1 MTNLVVLPLL
11 LPLCT
16 AVVLLFFKEKVLTQ
30 RIVSLA
36 GIAATAAASVLL
48 LAKAGAGGLQTL
60 AMGGWAAPF
69 GIVLVADFFAA
80 LLVTAATV
88 TTGFCLVQAMGTV
101 GAERE
106 KFYFY
111 PFLQFLLAGV
121 NGSFLT
127 GDLFNLFVCFE
138 VMLISSYALLVL
150 GGTKR
155 QLKATL
161 SYMLVNII
169 SSTLFVAGVAY
180 LYGMIG
186 TLNMA
191 HLSARIA
198 EVGSGG
204 MLDVLSVFFLIVFSL
219 KAGLFLFFWLP
230 DSYEAPPAAI
240 SALFAALLTKV
251 GLYALIRTFTLIF
264 PTGHGFAAQEWI
276 AWMAGATMLLGAA
289 GALAGKDVMSVLN
302 YNIVI
307 SVGFLAFGLAVSS
320 ETSLQGAVFYL
331 IHDMA
336 VKALLFLLGGM
347 IVAAAGTGRLDEMG
361 GLIGRIPLVG
371 WMFLVASLAA
381 AGIPPLSGFGGKL
394 LLVQGGLQAGSHL
407 LAGIS
412 LATSLVVLYTLVRL
426 FMRVFWG
433 EAPAA
438 APAETAGTRIR
449 AAHAASA
456 AVLCLLVV
464 LMGLGSEWMVQA
476 SAEAARTLAT
486 PTDYIDAVW
495 KE

>member
-16 AVVLLFFKEKVLTQ
+16 AVLLLFFKEKVILQ
-30 RIVSLA
+30 RLISAA
-36 GIAATAAASVLL
+36 GIAVTAAASALL
-48 LAKAGAGGLQTL
+48 LARAGSDGMQTL

-69 GIVLVADFFAA
+69 GIVFAADFFAA
-80 LLVTAATV
+80 LLVTAASV
-88 TTGFCLVQAMGTV
+88 TTGFCLAYAMGTV
-101 GAERE
+101 GPERE

-111 PFLQFLLAGV
+111 PFLNFLLAGV

-161 SYMLVNII
+161 GYMLVNIV

-191 HLSARIA
+191 QLSARIA
-198 EVGSGG
+198 EAGSGG

-230 DSYEAPPAAI
+230 EAYEAPPAAV

-264 PTGHGFAAQEWI
+264 PAGHGFAAQEWI

-289 GALAGKDVMSVLN
+289 GALASKDVMRILN

-307 SVGFLAFGLAVSS
+307 SVGFLAFGLAVSG
-320 ETSLQGAVFYL
+320 EKSLQGAVFYL

-336 VKALLFLLGGM
+336 VKALLFLLAGM
-347 IVAAAGTGRLDEMG
+347 MIRAAGSGRLDEMG
-361 GLIGRIPLVG
+361 GLIGRLPLVG

-394 LLVQGGLQAGSHL
+394 LLVQGGLEAGSHL

-412 LATSLVVLYTLVRL
+412 LATSLVVLYALVRL
-426 FMRVFWG
+426 FMRAFWG
-433 EAPAA
+433 EAPASLPI
-438 APAETAGTRIR
+438 PAEEARVSRAHTAC
-449 AAHAASA
+449 AAA
-456 AVLCLLVV
+456 LCLLVV

-476 SAEAARTLAT
+476 SAEAARTLVS
-486 PTDYIDAVW
+486 PSDYIDAVW